1 MLLEVVVVED
11 LSGELEGAFL
21 TAEEDDLLFISPL
34 CEAADPEVLLFCTAV
49 DDLLPALPLWASPV
63 LVVLLLCTAEDDLR
77 DSPFCPAAW
86 LAELRELVADELL
99 LWLSDDAAG
108 RAEPFREP

>member
-1 MLLEVVVVED
+1 M
-11 LSGELEGAFL
+11 
-21 TAEEDDLLFISPL
+21 
-34 CEAADPEVLLFCTAV
+34 LLFCTAV
-49 DDLLPALPLWASPV
+49 DDLRLASPPWEAPV
-63 LVVLLLCTAEDDLR
+63 LVVLLLCTAVDDLR

-108 RAEPFREP
+108 RAVLLRDPWVLA